1 MLELIEPV
9 VSIPWY
15 NIVLILLT
23 AVGSSALII
32 VSTQRSVRNIGLATA
47 KMVAS
52 IEGAHQATQKSSD
65 EFMVTLGRGEVLW
78 SEGGYKMRLR
88 RKLRTGEEDLSSNQ
102 YLSKLALSLIEAG
115 VRSDD
120 MTDVVV
126 QLDDMTLS
134 VGMDVSV
141 RDPSTS
147 GSLIKAAL
155 SAGFTEDGNTRE
167 EITIDD
173 AHVEAGREAIRDAE
187 RNIQTLV
194 DTLRMDRTTI
204 DLIGADLET
213 AAAPSGKVIKIARAR
228 WRTRPLAKAS

>member
-65 EFMVTLGRGEVLW
+65 DFMVTLGRGEVLW

-88 RKLRTGEEDLSSNQ
+88 RKLRNGDEELSSNQ
-102 YLSKLALSLIEAG
+102 YLSKLALSLISAG
-115 VRSDD
+115 VRSED
-120 MTDVVV
+120 MIDVVAP
-126 QLDDMTLS
+126 LDEMTLS
-134 VGMDVSV
+134 IGMDVSV

-147 GSLIKAAL
+147 GALIKAAL
-155 SAGFTEDGNTRE
+155 SAGFTEDGSTRE
-167 EITIDD
+167 EITADD
-173 AHVEAGREAIRDAE
+173 AHHDAGREAILDAE
-187 RNIQTLV
+187 RNVQTLV
-194 DTLRMDRTTI
+194 ETLRIDRSSI

-213 AAAPSGKVIKIARAR
+213 AADTSGKVVKIARAR
-228 WRTRPLAKAS
+228 WRTRPVAKAS